1 MPDARVRQVP
11 RVQPRLSP
19 AKTPYLVVDISARET
34 RRGAVSPAARPSPS
48 GSCAIEAP
56 ARVSSSPS
64 LARSATLDARSPSV
78 GRAHLARAPCR
89 AWTRPRRLGALSAP
103 SPLRARRFPIETAT
117 IRVVVSQRTSLR
129 RAHRLPSRA
138 SLAPLSRVE
147 RLLEYLEIDLRNR
160 VDAKLGRY
168 EHAGRLDLPV
178 YHATNATAGAY
189 SPVRSRVAKSRSPS
203 RALTALSDGRGT
215 ALGRATWGPS
225 PRSSPRALFATPS
238 AREAALR
245 ALRRGPGGSSSRVA
259 TLRRVF
265 AVYARADED
274 DDAAWTTAASRPS
287 RVARASRPTVSE
299 PEWFRFARDFNL
311 IRATNRSDRARVESG
326 ALARRDVA
334 DAFQDALLGDDDDDD
349 VAETL
354 STAASTR
361 TKNRFEHSGDSSS
374 PERHR
379 PRRVLTF
386 EGFERALLSCAA
398 RDARDFDAREPP
410 LERSGR
416 TTPRCPL
423 GGVFTPLRRPRPLRP
438 TRRRRPRRRQKQRPR
453 DVERFGK
460 PSRPSEGRVA
470 RRFPGRA
477 HERPPPLRLRP
488 RPTRVPVQGAPLSR
502 RAESARVR
510 PDASDAVLPRRGPPR
525 ALPLGHGRH
534 GEPPRAR
541 GRARA
546 SSLGNARWSPA
557 ERRRWRE
564 STRAREARREGQR
577 RAGQRADGAFA
588 ACASFR
594 GRGEPRTDASRWGS
608 RRRRGRTRGTF
619 CARPRARFFSERR
632 RGRRGTRRSERRRGR
647 RGVYRRVGAE
657 TLAAGIGRT
666 CTRAIATARACA
678 TC

>member
-1 MPDARVRQVP
+1 M
-11 RVQPRLSP
+11 
-19 AKTPYLVVDISARET
+19 
-34 RRGAVSPAARPSPS
+34 
-48 GSCAIEAP
+48 
-56 ARVSSSPS
+56 
-64 LARSATLDARSPSV
+64 
-78 GRAHLARAPCR
+78 
-89 AWTRPRRLGALSAP
+89 
-103 SPLRARRFPIETAT
+103 
-117 IRVVVSQRTSLR
+117 
-129 RAHRLPSRA
+129 
-138 SLAPLSRVE
+138 
-147 RLLEYLEIDLRNR
+147 LEYLEIDLRNR

-203 RALTALSDGRGT
+203 RALAALSDGRGT

-265 AVYARADED
+265 AFYARADED
-274 DDAAWTTAASRPS
+274 DDAAWTTAVSRPS

-334 DAFQDALLGDDDDDD
+334 DAFQDARLGDDDDDD

-361 TKNRFEHSGDSSS
+361 TKNRFEHFGDSSS

-410 LERSGR
+410 LERSVG
-416 TTPRCPL
+416 
-423 GGVFTPLRRPRPLRP
+423 RRPDVPSAVFSPPSVARDRFGRLAAEDPAEDKSSAPVTSNGSGSPRSP
-438 TRRRRPRRRQKQRPR
+438 RKGGSPGGSRGARANARPRFDFGLGQPAYPYK
-453 DVERFGK
+453 ERL
-460 PSRPSEGRVA
+460 
-470 RRFPGRA
+470 FPGAPNPRA
-477 HERPPPLRLRP
+477 YDRTL
-488 RPTRVPVQGAPLSR
+488 PTQYCPAAGLPAHYHSAMVDMVSR
-502 RAESARVR
+502 RELEDERAELARKR
-510 PDASDAVLPRRGPPR
+510 AVV
-525 ALPLGHGRH
+525 A
-534 GEPPRAR
+534 
-541 GRARA
+541 GRAEALARKHARA
-546 SSLGNARWSPA
+546 
-557 ERRRWRE
+557 
-564 STRAREARREGQR
+564 EARREGQR

-588 ACASFR
+588 GGAFAGARRAADGRVAVGFAPTPRADPRDVLRSTQGAFFLR
-594 GRGEPRTDASRWGS
+594 ATEGDEGDEEEQREEGEEGGLSEGRGGDWPDVHACYRHGTRM
-608 RRRRGRTRGTF
+608 RNVLTIRRGDGGRMVPCNRMGALRMAGVDGVSK
-619 CARPRARFFSERR
+619 CSAGLRNARFPGLGFPSTPRE
-632 RGRRGTRRSERRRGR
+632 
-647 RGVYRRVGAE
+647 
-657 TLAAGIGRT
+657 L
-666 CTRAIATARACA
+666 
-678 TC
+678 